1 MKLLEFDTLASTNQY
16 LKENYAEL
24 DSFTMVSAKRQ
35 TSGRGRR
42 NRVWDSEYGN
52 LYCSL
57 LIKDSKYYSKLEELS
72 VVTAY
77 IVLKTLEK
85 HGLKNLS
92 VKWPNDVYVNSKKI
106 SGILLESVFQEVT
119 ECMIIG
125 IGVNL
130 NQKEFT
136 YYKQNE
142 PTSYYLE
149 SGEYIDVN
157 EFRDE
162 LYQNLLTAFEEIMEG
177 ASFYHEIEEYD
188 YLKGKKVYAQI
199 DRKKELVEVGG
210 IRENYTL
217 EVKRNDK
224 IYYLRSG
231 EISFHL

>member
-106 SGILLESVFQEVT
+106 AGILLESVFQEVT

>member
-16 LKENYAEL
+16 LKEHYAEL

-35 TSGRGRR
+35 TNGRGRR

-77 IVLKTLEK
+77 VVLKTLEK

-92 VKWPNDVYVNSKKI
+92 VKWPNDVYVNDKKI

-130 NQKEFT
+130 NQKEFA

-149 SGEYIDVN
+149 SGDYIDVN

-177 ASFYHEIEEYD
+177 TSFYHEIEEYD

-224 IYYLRSG
+224 TYYLRSG

>member
-106 SGILLESVFQEVT
+106 AGILLESVFQEVT

-199 DRKKELVEVGG
+199 DRKKELVEVEG

>member
-72 VVTAY
+72 VITAY

-130 NQKEFT
+130 NQKEFA

-199 DRKKELVEVGG
+199 DCKKELVEVGG

>member
-106 SGILLESVFQEVT
+106 AGILLESVFQEVT

-130 NQKEFT
+130 NQKEFA

-199 DRKKELVEVGG
+199 DRKKELVEVEG

>member
-106 SGILLESVFQEVT
+106 AGILLESVFQEVT

-130 NQKEFT
+130 NQKEFA